1 MIRHFSIVLSF
12 VLLWSCANKAI
23 IQQTHNF
30 PVKIEE
36 VSYQHWVSGVR
47 GGGSGTNFYIRF
59 SRALP
64 KDIKIQKIYFR
75 RKVETVQQIDDLN
88 YVVFFRGNANW
99 ERGNLSESDSQGQA
113 ISAEPPV
120 RISDKEAVLTY
131 TQKEKE
137 KFYKIKNALEKEMP
151 LYPSARP
158 RN

>member
-1 MIRHFSIVLSF
+1 MFCCGG
-12 VLLWSCANKAI
+12 CANKAI

-59 SRALP
+59 YRALP
-64 KDIKIQKIYFR
+64 KNIKIQKIYFR
-75 RKVETVQQIDDLN
+75 RKVETVQQIDVLN

-99 ERGNLSESDSQGQA
+99 ERGNLSELDSQGQA
-113 ISAEPPV
+113 SSAEPPV
-120 RISDKEAVLTY
+120 RISDKEALLTY
-131 TQKEKE
+131 TQKERE
-137 KFYKIKNALEKEMP
+137 KFYKIKNALEKEML